1 MPAELAILDDFIF
14 EEEEKKLFITTKQNK
29 IVRP

>member
-14 EEEEKKLFITTKQNK
+14 EEEEKSYLSQQSEIKS
-29 IVRP
+29 